1 MLLYE
6 NIMVII
12 ELEYQSCCIH
22 TGVYVFVLNSRY

>member
-1 MLLYE
+1 
-6 NIMVII
+6 MVTI